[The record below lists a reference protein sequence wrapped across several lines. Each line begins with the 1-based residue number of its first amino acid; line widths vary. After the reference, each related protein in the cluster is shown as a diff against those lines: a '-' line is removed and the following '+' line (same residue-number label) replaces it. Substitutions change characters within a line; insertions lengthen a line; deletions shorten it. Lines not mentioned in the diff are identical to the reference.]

1 MSAYAH
7 EIKHKMELRMPDALT
22 EVRDSTAWFVLNRPD
37 DMNALNEE
45 IIETLDSFLEET
57 GADESLRCLVISG
70 NGRAFCA
77 GADLKATTRTDPLPP
92 GVPDFVDR
100 VCAVFGKL
108 RNFNKP
114 VIASLNGYT
123 MAGGLELAMCCDLVV
138 AAESAKI
145 GDAHANFGVFPGAG
159 GAAILPRIVP
169 ANVAKYLLFTGKLV
183 SAAEMKSYGFV
194 NEVVDDRELRNVT
207 QSLAD
212 EIAAKS
218 PVSLSRMKAVA
229 KDTLGG
235 TAEAAL
241 QHEQVLFRQH
251 MRSADAA
258 EGLSA
263 FAEKRTP
270 EFTGR

>member
-1 MSAYAH
+1 VS
-7 EIKHKMELRMPDALT
+7 DAIT
-22 EVRDSTAWFVLNRPD
+22 KTQESTAWFILNRPN

-45 IIETLDSFLEET
+45 ILDLLEAFLEST
-57 GADESLRCLVISG
+57 SKDNDIRCLVITG
-70 NGRAFCA
+70 TERAFCA
-77 GADLKATTRTDPLPP
+77 GADLKATTDNGELPP
-92 GVPDFVDR
+92 GTPDFIDR
-100 VCAVFGKL
+100 VGTVFGKL
-108 RNFNKP
+108 RNFPKP

-145 GDAHANFGVFPGAG
+145 GDAHANFGVYPGAG

-169 ANVAKYLLFTGKLV
+169 TNVAKYLLFTGKLL
-183 SAAEMKSYGFV
+183 SANEMKSYGFV
-194 NEVVDDRELRNVT
+194 NEVVSDELLSEAT
-207 QSLAD
+207 QNLAD
-212 EIAAKS
+212 LIATKS
-218 PVSLSRMKAVA
+218 PISLSRMKMVA
-229 KDTLGG
+229 NTTSGK

-263 FAEKRTP
+263 FSEKRTP
-270 EFTGR
+270 QFSGR